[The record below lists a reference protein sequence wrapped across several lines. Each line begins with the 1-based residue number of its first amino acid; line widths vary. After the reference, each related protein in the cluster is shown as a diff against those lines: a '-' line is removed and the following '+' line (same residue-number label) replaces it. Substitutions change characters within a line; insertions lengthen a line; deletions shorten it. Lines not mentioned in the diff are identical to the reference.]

1 MNDYVYISVKL
12 HLKNGQSE
20 DTIQEVIQEM
30 DYSFDHDQIIEHE
43 IIDILDTNIASES
56 GEDQY
61 IDVYDMGSYL
71 DGGGYDDA

>member
-20 DTIQEVIQEM
+20 DSIQEVIQEM

-43 IIDILDTNIASES
+43 IIDILDTQIVSDS
-56 GEDQY
+56 YGD
-61 IDVYDMGSYL
+61 DRVDLYDMDYDLGETE
-71 DGGGYDDA
+71 YDDA